1 MSNQPTFLD
10 TFKSGSKR
18 FATLVADTGAKTM
31 LKTDVAF
38 LERDIKN
45 RKHTFGIQIYDIL
58 QQSSAKSSSS
68 SGGNSDNIV
77 FSASDEIQN
86 AYEEC
91 KLDIETLEKKID
103 KKRVEMRAIGDDGGH
118 QQSNEDGG
126 NNDTSGGDDDGES
139 ASGRNAELES
149 GILPGY

>member
-1 MSNQPTFLD
+1 MSNQHTFLD

-45 RKHTFGIQIYDIL
+45 RKHTFGVQLYDIL
-58 QQSSAKSSSS
+58 QQSSSKSTSP
-68 SGGNSDNIV
+68 SDTI
-77 FSASDEIQN
+77 FSASDEIQR

-91 KLDIETLEKKID
+91 KLDIETLEKKIEV
-103 KKRVEMRAIGDDGGH
+103 KRVEMSAIGDGH
-118 QQSNEDGG
+118 QSSEGG
-126 NNDTSGGDDDGES
+126 GGGGEDGES
-139 ASGRNAELES
+139 ASERNAELES
-149 GILPGY
+149 GILPGYWHGD